1 MPPPPPTPRRSLF
14 RLLQRRGCAR
24 LVPRLFMLSCFSVN
38 LKAQCSQGASQLGRA
53 VPARRP
59 RARSARAGAA
69 RPTVFTIALRLPR
82 ISPFVSCC
90 MAKDEA
96 QWAKQ
101 MEQLRDE
108 IRRHDRLYYEEA
120 APIITD
126 REYDRLYKELVN
138 LETQF
143 PDLVTPDSP
152 TQRVGGKPLKAFEQ
166 VAHVIPMLSLDNTY
180 SEEEVKNFYARIRRL
195 LPNEK
200 VPVVIEP
207 KVDGVAVSLIYENG
221 RLRQAA
227 TRGDGT
233 VGDNITQNIRTIR
246 SMPEQLRGAAPK
258 LLEVRGEVYMDKH
271 GFEELNDERRKA
283 GLPLFA
289 NPRNAAAGSLKQ
301 LDPAIVAKRPLGVVL
316 YGTGATEGV
325 DVDVHSEIFPLL
337 KKLGL
342 PATERWWV
350 AKSVEEILEAIHELD
365 GIRHKFAY
373 QTDGAVVKVNSFAQR
388 ERLGFTAK
396 SPRWAIAYKY
406 EAERVETRLNDI
418 VIQVGR
424 TGILTPVA
432 MLEPVFV
439 SGSTVG
445 RATLHNED
453 EIKRKD
459 IRIGDTVVIEKAGEV
474 IPAVVEVVKSK
485 RPRDAKAFDFARH
498 IHGKC
503 PVCGSP
509 IRRDPQFV
517 AWRCEN
523 LQCPAQTTRRVE
535 FFAARS
541 ALDIESVGGIV
552 ADKLVERGLVRDPL
566 DLFELKT
573 EQLAKL
579 NLGTDEEPRVFGEKN
594 ATKAI
599 RAIERARTLPLS
611 RWLFALAIPDVG
623 RTTASQLARFHET
636 IEDVANSALLG
647 DVLDY
652 HKKREE
658 KEDAKEIADR
668 LLQAGFAKPSKSK
681 AEKGRGITTEVGP
694 VVAQS
699 VLDFFASAAG
709 KKILHRIKEL
719 SIHPKS
725 EKVSAKKAA
734 ALPLTGKTFVLTGTL
749 PSMAREEATERIEAL
764 GGHVT
769 GSVSKKTDY
778 VLAGAEPGSKFDKAK
793 ELGVRIIDEPEFR
806 KILDRG

>member
-1 MPPPPPTPRRSLF
+1 MDRT
-14 RLLQRRGCAR
+14 
-24 LVPRLFMLSCFSVN
+24 
-38 LKAQCSQGASQLGRA
+38 
-53 VPARRP
+53 
-59 RARSARAGAA
+59 
-69 RPTVFTIALRLPR
+69 
-82 ISPFVSCC
+82 
-90 MAKDEA
+90 EA
-96 QWAKQ
+96 EKNIV
-101 MEQLRDE
+101 QLREE
-108 IRRHDRLYYEEA
+108 IRKHDRLYYQDA
-120 APIITD
+120 APVISD
-126 REYDRLYKELVN
+126 REYDRLYKELVD

-143 PDLVTPDSP
+143 PDLLTPDSP
-152 TQRVGGKPLKAFEQ
+152 TQHVGGKPLDAFAQ
-166 VAHVIPMLSLDNTY
+166 IQHRAPMLSLDNTY
-180 SEEEVKNFYARIRRL
+180 SEEEVVNFYKRIKRL
-195 LPNEK
+195 LPDEK
-200 VPVVIEP
+200 IPVVIEP
-207 KVDGVAVSLIYENG
+207 KVDGVAVSVMYQKG
-221 RLRQAA
+221 RLKYAA
-227 TRGDGT
+227 TRGDGL
-233 VGDNITQNIRTIR
+233 VGDDITQNVKTIR
-246 SMPEQLRGAAPK
+246 SVPRQLRGDAPDVF
-258 LLEVRGEVYMDKH
+258 EVRGEAYLDKA
-271 GFEELNDERRKA
+271 GFEKLNRERKAA

-289 NPRNAAAGSLKQ
+289 NPRNAAAGSLKH
-301 LDPAIVAKRPLGVVL
+301 LDPKAVAQRPLGIVF
-316 YGTGATEGV
+316 YGTGAVEGV
-325 DVDVHSEIFPLL
+325 DVGLHSKIFRLF

-342 PATERWWV
+342 PTHEDWWL
-350 AKSVEEILEAIHELD
+350 ADSIDEMLKAIRNLD
-365 GIRHKFAY
+365 DIRHNFPY
-373 QTDGAVVKVNSFAQR
+373 QTDGAVIKVDALAQR

-406 EAERVETRLNDI
+406 AAERVETRLNDI
-418 VIQVGR
+418 IIQVGR

-432 MLEPVFV
+432 ALEPVLV

-459 IRIGDTVVIEKAGEV
+459 IRLGDTVVIEKAGEV

-485 RPRDAKAFDFARH
+485 RPRDAKPFDFSEH

-503 PVCGSP
+503 PVCGGP

-517 AWRCEN
+517 AWCCEN

-535 FFAARS
+535 FFAARG

-552 ADKLVERGLVRDPL
+552 ADKLIERGLVREPL

-579 NLGTDEEPRVFGEKN
+579 NLGTDEESRVFGEKN

-599 RAIERARTLPLS
+599 HAIERARTLPLS

-623 RTTASQLARFHET
+623 RTTATQLARFHET
-636 IEDVANSALLG
+636 IEDVANSPLLR
-647 DVLDY
+647 DVLQY
-652 HKKREE
+652 HEKRDD

-668 LLQAGFAKPSKSK
+668 LVQSGFAKPSKSK

-709 KKILHRIKEL
+709 KKILRRIKEL
-719 SIHPKS
+719 GIHPKS
-725 EKVSAKKAA
+725 EKVSSKKAA
-734 ALPLTGKTFVLTGTL
+734 ELPLSGKTFVLTGTL
-749 PSMAREEATERIEAL
+749 PSMTREEATEKIEML

-778 VLAGAEPGSKFDKAK
+778 VLAGTEPGSKFDKAK

-806 KILDRG
+806 KML

>member
-1 MPPPPPTPRRSLF
+1 
-14 RLLQRRGCAR
+14 
-24 LVPRLFMLSCFSVN
+24 
-38 LKAQCSQGASQLGRA
+38 
-53 VPARRP
+53 
-59 RARSARAGAA
+59 
-69 RPTVFTIALRLPR
+69 
-82 ISPFVSCC
+82 

-96 QWAKQ
+96 QAAKRL
-101 MEQLRDE
+101 EQLRDE
-108 IRRHDRLYYEEA
+108 IRKHDRLYYDEA
-120 APIITD
+120 TPIISD
-126 REYDRLYKELVN
+126 HEYDRLYKELIA

-152 TQRVGGKPLKAFEQ
+152 TQRVGGTPLKAFEQ
-166 VAHVIPMLSLDNTY
+166 VSHLIPMLSLDNTY
-180 SEEEVKNFYARIRRL
+180 SEDELKNFYARIRRL
-195 LPNEK
+195 VPNEQI
-200 VPVVIEP
+200 PVVIEP
-207 KVDGVAVSLIYENG
+207 KVDGVAVSLVYENG

-227 TRGDGT
+227 TRGDGN
-233 VGDNITQNIRTIR
+233 VGDNITQNVRTIR
-246 SMPEQLRGAAPK
+246 SVPERLRGSTAK
-258 LLEVRGEVYMDKH
+258 LLEVRGEVYMDRK
-271 GFEELNDERRKA
+271 GFQELNEERKKE
-283 GLPLFA
+283 GLPQFA

-301 LDPAIVAKRPLGVVL
+301 LDPAIVAKRPLGIVL

-325 DVDVHSEIFPLL
+325 DVDLHSEIFPVL

-342 PATERWWV
+342 PVTEQWWV
-350 AKSVEEILEAIHELD
+350 ANSVEEILDAIHELD

-406 EAERVETRLNDI
+406 AAEHVETRLKDI

-432 MLEPVFV
+432 VLEPVFV

-485 RPRDAKAFDFARH
+485 RPRDAKPFHFAAH
-498 IHGKC
+498 VHGKC
-503 PVCGSP
+503 PVCGSL
-509 IRRDPQFV
+509 IQRDLQFV

-523 LQCPAQTTRRVE
+523 LHCPAQTTRRVE
-535 FFAARS
+535 FFAARG

-552 ADKLVERGLVRDPL
+552 ADKLVERGLAREPL
-566 DLFELKT
+566 DLFELKVD
-573 EQLAKL
+573 QLAKL
-579 NLGTDEEPRVFGEKN
+579 NLGTEEAPRIFGEKN

-599 RAIERARTLPLS
+599 NAIERARTLPLS

-623 RTTASQLARFHET
+623 KTTATQLARFHAT
-636 IEDVANSALLG
+636 IEDVANSQLLR

-652 HKKREE
+652 HEKRER
-658 KEDAKEIADR
+658 KQDVTPIAQR
-668 LLQAGFAKPSKSK
+668 LVESGFANRSKSK
-681 AEKGRGITTEVGP
+681 AEKSAIVTEVGP
-694 VVAQS
+694 VVAKS
-699 VLDFFASAAG
+699 VLDFFALGPG
-709 KKILHRIKEL
+709 KKILRRMKEL
-719 SIHPKS
+719 DIYPKS
-725 EKVSAKKAA
+725 DKVSAKKAA
-734 ALPLTGKTFVLTGTL
+734 ELPLAGKTFVLTGTL
-749 PSMAREEATERIEAL
+749 PSMTREEATEKIEAL

-778 VLAGAEPGSKFDKAK
+778 VLTGAQPGSKFDRAK
-793 ELGVRIIDEPEFR
+793 EIGIRILDEAAFR
-806 KILDRG
+806 KML

>member
-1 MPPPPPTPRRSLF
+1 
-14 RLLQRRGCAR
+14 
-24 LVPRLFMLSCFSVN
+24 
-38 LKAQCSQGASQLGRA
+38 
-53 VPARRP
+53 
-59 RARSARAGAA
+59 
-69 RPTVFTIALRLPR
+69 
-82 ISPFVSCC
+82 
-90 MAKDEA
+90 MAMDETQA
-96 QWAKQ
+96 AKQ

-120 APIITD
+120 APIISD
-126 REYDRLYKELVN
+126 REYDRLYKELVD

-143 PDLVTPDSP
+143 PDLATPDSP

-166 VAHVIPMLSLDNTY
+166 VPHLIPMLSLDNTY
-180 SEEEVKNFYARIRRL
+180 SEEEVKNFYARIQRL

-200 VPVVIEP
+200 IPVVIEP

-233 VGDNITQNIRTIR
+233 VGDDITQNIRTIR
-246 SMPEQLRGAAPK
+246 SVPERLRGAAPK
-258 LLEVRGEVYMDKH
+258 LLEARGEVYMHKR
-271 GFEELNDERRKA
+271 GFEKLNEERRKA
-283 GLPLFA
+283 GLLLFA

-316 YGTGATEGV
+316 YGTGATKGV

-432 MLEPVFV
+432 MLEPVLV

-459 IRIGDTVVIEKAGEV
+459 IRIGDTVVLEKAGEV

-485 RPRDAKAFDFARH
+485 RPRDAKPFDFAKH

-503 PVCGSP
+503 PVCGGP

-552 ADKLVERGLVRDPL
+552 ADKLVESGLVREPL

-623 RTTASQLARFHET
+623 RTTATQLAHFHET
-636 IEDVANSALLG
+636 IEDVANSPLLK
-647 DVLDY
+647 DVLQY
-652 HKKREE
+652 HQKREE

-668 LLQAGFAKPSKSK
+668 LIQTGFAKPSKSK
-681 AEKGRGITTEVGP
+681 AEKSRGITTEVGP
-694 VVAQS
+694 VVAKS
-699 VLDFFASAAG
+699 VLDFFASTAG
-709 KKILHRIKEL
+709 KKTLRRIKEL
-719 SIHPKS
+719 GIRPRS

-734 ALPLTGKTFVLTGTL
+734 ELPLTGKTFVLTGTM
-749 PSMAREEATERIEAL
+749 PSMTREEATEKIEAL

-806 KILDRG
+806 KML

>member
-1 MPPPPPTPRRSLF
+1 
-14 RLLQRRGCAR
+14 
-24 LVPRLFMLSCFSVN
+24 
-38 LKAQCSQGASQLGRA
+38 
-53 VPARRP
+53 
-59 RARSARAGAA
+59 
-69 RPTVFTIALRLPR
+69 
-82 ISPFVSCC
+82 
-90 MAKDEA
+90 
-96 QWAKQ
+96 
-101 MEQLRDE
+101 
-108 IRRHDRLYYEEA
+108 
-120 APIITD
+120 
-126 REYDRLYKELVN
+126 
-138 LETQF
+138 
-143 PDLVTPDSP
+143 
-152 TQRVGGKPLKAFEQ
+152 
-166 VAHVIPMLSLDNTY
+166 
-180 SEEEVKNFYARIRRL
+180 
-195 LPNEK
+195 
-200 VPVVIEP
+200 
-207 KVDGVAVSLIYENG
+207 VDGVAVSLIYENG

-227 TRGDGT
+227 TRGDGN
-233 VGDNITQNIRTIR
+233 VGDDITQNIRTIR
-246 SMPEQLRGAAPK
+246 SVPEQLRGAAPK

-271 GFEELNDERRKA
+271 GFEKLNDERHKA

-325 DVDVHSEIFPLL
+325 DVNVHSEIFPLL

-350 AKSVEEILEAIHELD
+350 AESVEEILDAIHELD
-365 GIRHKFAY
+365 GIRHKFPY
-373 QTDGAVVKVNSFAQR
+373 QTDGAVVKVDSFAQR

-406 EAERVETRLNDI
+406 EAERVQTRLYDI

-432 MLEPVFV
+432 MLEPVLV

-485 RPRDAKAFDFARH
+485 RQRDAKPFDFAKH
-498 IHGKC
+498 VHGKC
-503 PVCGSP
+503 PVCGGP

-552 ADKLVERGLVRDPL
+552 ADKLVERGLIREPL
-566 DLFELKT
+566 DLFQLKT

-579 NLGTDEEPRVFGEKN
+579 NLGTDQEPRVFGEKN

-623 RTTASQLARFHET
+623 RTTATQLARFHET
-636 IEDVANSALLG
+636 IEDVANSQLLR
-647 DVLDY
+647 DVVQY
-652 HKKREE
+652 HEKREQ
-658 KEDAKEIADR
+658 KSRNDGTKEIADR
-668 LLQAGFAKPSKSK
+668 LIQAGFAKPSKSK

-709 KKILHRIKEL
+709 KKILRRIKEL
-719 SIHPKS
+719 GIHPKS
-725 EKVSAKKAA
+725 EKVSARKAA
-734 ALPLTGKTFVLTGTL
+734 ELPLTGKTFALTGTL
-749 PSMAREEATERIEAL
+749 TSMTREEATEKIEML

-806 KILDRG
+806 KML

>member
-1 MPPPPPTPRRSLF
+1 MEE
-14 RLLQRRGCAR
+14 
-24 LVPRLFMLSCFSVN
+24 
-38 LKAQCSQGASQLGRA
+38 KE
-53 VPARRP
+53 
-59 RARSARAGAA
+59 AA
-69 RPTVFTIALRLPR
+69 KR
-82 ISPFVSCC
+82 I
-90 MAKDEA
+90 
-96 QWAKQ
+96 Q
-101 MEQLRDE
+101 QLREE
-108 IRRHDRLYYEEA
+108 IRKHDRLYYEEA
-120 APIITD
+120 APIISD
-126 REYDRLYKELVN
+126 REYDRLYKELVD

-143 PDLVTPDSP
+143 PDLITPDSP

-166 VAHVIPMLSLDNTY
+166 VSHVIPMLSLDNTY
-180 SEEEVKNFYARIRRL
+180 SEEEVKNFHARIRRL
-195 LPNEK
+195 LPNEEI
-200 VPVVIEP
+200 PVVIEP

-227 TRGDGT
+227 TRGDGN

-246 SMPEQLRGAAPK
+246 SVPERLRDAAPK
-258 LLEVRGEVYMDKH
+258 LLEVRGEVYMDRK
-271 GFEELNDERRKA
+271 GFEKLNDERKRQ

-301 LDPAIVAKRPLGVVL
+301 LDPAIVAKRPLGVVF
-316 YGTGATEGV
+316 YGTGATEGLN
-325 DVDVHSEIFPLL
+325 VDVHSEIFPLL

-350 AKSVEEILEAIHELD
+350 AESVEEILDAIHELD
-365 GIRHKFAY
+365 GIRHNFAY

-406 EAERVETRLNDI
+406 AAERVETRLRDI

-432 MLEPVFV
+432 VLEPVLV
-439 SGSTVG
+439 SGSTVA

-459 IRIGDTVVIEKAGEV
+459 IRVGDTVVIEKAGEV
-474 IPAVVEVVKSK
+474 IPAVVTVVKSK
-485 RPRDAKAFDFARH
+485 RPRDAKPFDFARH

-503 PVCGSP
+503 PICGGP

-517 AWRCEN
+517 VWRCEN

-552 ADKLVERGLVRDPL
+552 ADKLVEGGLIREPL
-566 DLFELKT
+566 DLFKLKT

-579 NLGTDEEPRVFGEKN
+579 NLGTDEAPRVFGEKN

-599 RAIERARTLPLS
+599 KAIERAKTLPLS

-623 RTTASQLARFHET
+623 KTTATQLAQFHDNIDDVAHSQL
-636 IEDVANSALLG
+636 LL
-647 DVLDY
+647 DVLKY
-652 HKKREE
+652 HQKRDQ
-658 KEDAKEIADR
+658 KESAREIAER
-668 LLQAGFAKPSKSK
+668 LIKAGFAERSKSK
-681 AEKGRGITTEVGP
+681 AEKDGIVTEVGP

-699 VLDFFASAAG
+699 VLDFFASTTG
-709 KKILHRIKEL
+709 KKILRRLSEL
-719 SIHPKS
+719 EIQPKS
-725 EKVSAKKAA
+725 EKISAKKAA
-734 ALPLTGKTFVLTGTL
+734 ELPLAGKTFVLTGTL
-749 PSMAREEATERIEAL
+749 PSMTRDEARKKIEAL
-764 GGHVT
+764 GGHVSS
-769 GSVSKKTDY
+769 SVSKKTHY
-778 VLAGAEPGSKFDKAK
+778 VLAGTEPGSKFDKAK
-793 ELGVRIIDEPEFR
+793 QLGVKIIDEAEFR
-806 KILDRG
+806 KILPR